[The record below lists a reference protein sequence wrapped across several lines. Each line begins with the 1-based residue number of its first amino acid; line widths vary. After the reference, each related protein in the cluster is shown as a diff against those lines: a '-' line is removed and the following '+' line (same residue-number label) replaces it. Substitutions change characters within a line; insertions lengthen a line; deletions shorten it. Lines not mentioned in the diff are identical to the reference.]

1 MASLGIGFVC
11 ASMPFNAYR
20 GAVSRGILCNRNCD
34 GVQALADDGDEIEMD
49 YSSSRFTNHTR
60 IVQQDYPAI
69 EPGRSYCHHD
79 RRRYARN
86 ASSVARVAD
95 DLTRHDTTCDTPPAP
110 PLLLLPRIFSRRRRV
125 HGLDHLHL

>member
-49 YSSSRFTNHTR
+49 YSSGRFTNHTR

-69 EPGRSYCHHD
+69 EPGLI
-79 RRRYARN
+79 AIM
-86 ASSVARVAD
+86 
-95 DLTRHDTTCDTPPAP
+95 TGGGM
-110 PLLLLPRIFSRRRRV
+110 
-125 HGLDHLHL
+125 HGMLRQWRE